1 MFSLMFFFI
10 ERKSIPSFFFLSFD
24 FSFFALAL
32 VLSRGICSISLS
44 PSHTH
49 TRHTNYVKLSLD
61 LDHRDLAVEDPRE
74 LGVDRR
80 ARLEAAVL
88 DRRQL
93 SELAQQ
99 HADLLLGLLRLGR
112 EVGHRLDIPVLHEE
126 LHDGDVVVAWYV
138 VGFLF
143 QVFFCKVKE

>member
-1 MFSLMFFFI
+1 MLVFFVFFCFNVFSL
-10 ERKSIPSFFFLSFD
+10 S
-24 FSFFALAL
+24 L
-32 VLSRGICSISLS
+32 VLSRGDFSFLSLSLS
-44 PSHTH
+44 PVHSLSLSLP
-49 TRHTNYVKLSLD
+49 LSLD

-80 ARLEAAVL
+80 ARLEPAVL
-88 DRRQL
+88 DRSQL

-112 EVGHRLDIPVLHEE
+112 EVGHRLDVPVLHEE

-143 QVFFCKVKE
+143 QVFFCEVKE